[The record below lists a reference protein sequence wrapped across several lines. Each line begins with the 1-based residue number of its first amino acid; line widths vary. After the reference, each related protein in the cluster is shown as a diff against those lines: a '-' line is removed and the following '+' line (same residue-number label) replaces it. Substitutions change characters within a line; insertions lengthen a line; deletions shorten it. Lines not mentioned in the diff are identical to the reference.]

1 MSTTYD
7 QHYQTANLFGEPYP
21 ELLDFYRKI
30 PEKGRLLDLGCGQG
44 RDAIALARMGYD
56 VVGIDHSQVGIDQLN
71 AMAQKESLSLE
82 GRAED
87 IYLFKDF
94 AAFDFIL
101 LDSMFHFAK
110 KEKAQ
115 EIQFLERILEDMK
128 RNALTTICIQDS
140 GQKTK
145 VLASILNKRDDVAIA
160 NRTELIYR
168 FVDPSSGHSSSSPYL
183 MISVRKKE

>member
-1 MSTTYD
+1 MHTTYD
-7 QHYQTANLFGEPYP
+7 QHYQTVNLFGEPYP
-21 ELLDFYRKI
+21 ALLDFYRQFS
-30 PEKGRLLDLGCGQG
+30 EKGRLLDLGCGQG

-56 VVGIDHSQVGIDQLN
+56 VVGIDHSQVGIDQMN
-71 AMAQKESLSLE
+71 AVAQKESLPLE

-87 IYLFKDF
+87 IYLFNDF

-115 EIQFLERILEDMK
+115 EIQLLERILEEMK
-128 RNALTTICIQDS
+128 LNALTTVCIQDS

-145 VLASILNKRDDVAIA
+145 ILATILNRREDLEVI
-160 NRTELIYR
+160 NRTELTYH
-168 FVDPSSGHSSSSPYL
+168 FEDQSTGHASSSPYL
-183 MISVRKKE
+183 MISVRKK